1 MKIVERTRHRND
13 YLREVGSVPDVGD
26 IEGWPPR
33 RRAKYGMALFAT
45 AFSIMYLYYF
55 TAVHRAGTTLGVK
68 RFLEAALLGIPVIVL
83 YSGTAWV
90 SMTGYDEDL
99 LPRLLRWTAGAGVV
113 FAVLVMATMW
123 VIETQFDPGEEFL
136 VLQMS
141 SGFGSAAGLLIGAME
156 ARANHLGRQRAR
168 SELTAE
174 RRKHERERME
184 YLNHLLRHEVLNG
197 VAIVRGTAGLLLED
211 VDDPAATRRLR
222 TIHDR
227 SDDVADFIQQ
237 VRTLL
242 QNPGHV
248 QPGSVDLGSLL
259 EDEVESVV
267 TAFDVGTVHTDVP
280 EGVRVVGNDLLGR
293 VFTNLMENGIEHN
306 DPPVSLWVTADVGPS
321 SVEVSV
327 ADDGDGIAPTEM
339 EELFTY
345 PTGGDHGF
353 GLSLSRDLVDR
364 YGGDLRLERTDE
376 TGTEF
381 VVEIPRTDTDTSPE
395 AEGSGEPTADASEV
409 DPQAQATGS

>member
-1 MKIVERTRHRND
+1 MGYFEAW
-13 YLREVGSVPDVGD
+13 SA
-26 IEGWPPR
+26 R
-33 RRAKYGMALFAT
+33 RRAKYGMALFA
-45 AFSIMYLYYF
+45 AVFSILYLYYF
-55 TAVHRAGTTLGVK
+55 TEVHRAGTTLGVK
-68 RFLEAALLGIPVIVL
+68 GFLEAALLGIPVVVL

-90 SMTGYDEDL
+90 SMTRYDEDL
-99 LPRLLRWTAGAGVV
+99 LPRLLRWTAGAGVL
-113 FAVLVMATMW
+113 FAVLVFATTW

-211 VDDPAATRRLR
+211 VDDPTASRRLR

-227 SDDVADFIQQ
+227 SDEVADFIQQ

-242 QNPGHV
+242 QNPEHV
-248 QPGSVDLGSLL
+248 QPGSVELAPLL

-267 TAFDVGTVHTDVP
+267 TGFDVGAVHIDVP
-280 EGVRVVGNDLLGR
+280 EGVQVVGNDLLGR
-293 VFTNLMENGIEHN
+293 VFTNLMENGIRHN
-306 DPPVSLWVTADVGPS
+306 DPPVNLWVDAEVGPS

-327 ADDGDGIAPTEM
+327 VDDGDGIAPTEM

-353 GLSLSRDLVDR
+353 GLSLSRDLVER
-364 YGGDLRLERTDE
+364 YGGELRLERTDE

-381 VVEIPRTDTDTSPE
+381 VVVVPRVNPGASVEGCTESGAAADTHHP
-395 AEGSGEPTADASEV
+395 